1 MKDQRGFVLV
11 DAIIGVLILCI
22 GVTFL
27 INAASGAR
35 HILYLSQWRLK
46 AANAAATELEQL
58 QSKDLQALV
67 ANKELLPGEI
77 VAKIKDDIELQVE
90 SQWVNQVTGLLRLKV
105 TANWQYGPGS
115 GNVVYETMLNRG
127 SE

>member
-1 MKDQRGFVLV
+1 MRSQRGFVLV
-11 DAIIGVLILCI
+11 DAIVGILILCL
-22 GVTFL
+22 GVTYL

-67 ANKELLPGEI
+67 IDKELLPGET
-77 VAKIKDDIELQVE
+77 VAKTRDDIDLQVE
-90 SQWVNQVTGLLRLKV
+90 SQWVSETTGLLRIKV
-105 TANWQYGPGS
+105 IANWQCGPGS
-115 GNVVYETMLNRG
+115 GNVVYETMLNRR
-127 SE
+127 

>member
-1 MKDQRGFVLV
+1 MRSQRGFVLV
-11 DAIIGVLILCI
+11 DAIVGILILCL
-22 GVTFL
+22 GVTYL

-67 ANKELLPGEI
+67 IDKELLPGETI
-77 VAKIKDDIELQVE
+77 AKTRDDIDLQVE
-90 SQWVNQVTGLLRLKV
+90 SQWVSETTGLLRIKV
-105 TANWQYGPGS
+105 IANWQYGPGS
-115 GNVVYETMLNRG
+115 GNVVYETMLNRR
-127 SE
+127 

>member
-1 MKDQRGFVLV
+1 MRSQRGFVLV
-11 DAIIGVLILCI
+11 DAIVGILILCL
-22 GVTFL
+22 GVTYL

-67 ANKELLPGEI
+67 IDKELLPGET
-77 VAKIKDDIELQVE
+77 VAKTRDDIVLQVE
-90 SQWVNQVTGLLRLKV
+90 SQWVSETTGLLRIKV
-105 TANWQYGPGS
+105 IANWQYGPGS
-115 GNVVYETMLNRG
+115 GNVVYETMLNRR
-127 SE
+127 

>member
-1 MKDQRGFVLV
+1 MRSQRGFVLV
-11 DAIIGVLILCI
+11 DAIVGILILCL
-22 GVTFL
+22 GVTYL

-67 ANKELLPGEI
+67 IDKELLPGET
-77 VAKIKDDIELQVE
+77 VAKTRDDIVLQVE
-90 SQWVNQVTGLLRLKV
+90 SQWVSETTGLLRIKV
-105 TANWQYGPGS
+105 IANWKYGPGS
-115 GNVVYETMLNRG
+115 GNVVYETMLNRR
-127 SE
+127 

>member
-1 MKDQRGFVLV
+1 MRSQRGFVLV
-11 DAIIGVLILCI
+11 DAIVGILILCL
-22 GVTFL
+22 GVTYL

-67 ANKELLPGEI
+67 IDKELLPGETI
-77 VAKIKDDIELQVE
+77 AKTRDDIDLQVE
-90 SQWVNQVTGLLRLKV
+90 SQWVSETTGLLRIKV
-105 TANWQYGPGS
+105 IANWKYGPGS
-115 GNVVYETMLNRG
+115 GNVVYETMLNRR
-127 SE
+127 

>member
-1 MKDQRGFVLV
+1 MRSQRGFVLV
-11 DAIIGVLILCI
+11 DAIVGILILCL
-22 GVTFL
+22 GVTYL

-67 ANKELLPGEI
+67 IDKELLPGET
-77 VAKIKDDIELQVE
+77 VAKTRDDIDLQVE
-90 SQWVNQVTGLLRLKV
+90 SQWVSETTGLLRIKV
-105 TANWQYGPGS
+105 IANWQYGPGS
-115 GNVVYETMLNRG
+115 GNVVYETMLNRR
-127 SE
+127 

>member
-1 MKDQRGFVLV
+1 MRSQRGFVLV
-11 DAIIGVLILCI
+11 DAIVGILILCL
-22 GVTFL
+22 GVTYL

-67 ANKELLPGEI
+67 IAKELLPGET
-77 VAKIKDDIELQVE
+77 VAKTRDDIDLQLE
-90 SQWVNQVTGLLRLKV
+90 SQWVSETTGLLRIKV
-105 TANWQYGPGS
+105 IANWQYGPGS
-115 GNVVYETMLNRG
+115 GNVVYETMLNRR
-127 SE
+127 

>member
-1 MKDQRGFVLV
+1 MRSQRGFVLV
-11 DAIIGVLILCI
+11 DAIVGILILCL
-22 GVTFL
+22 GVTYL

-67 ANKELLPGEI
+67 IDKELLPGETI
-77 VAKIKDDIELQVE
+77 AKTRDDIDLQVE
-90 SQWVNQVTGLLRLKV
+90 SQWVSETTGLLRIKV
-105 TANWQYGPGS
+105 IANWQYGSGS
-115 GNVVYETMLNRG
+115 GNVVYETMLNRR
-127 SE
+127 

>member
-1 MKDQRGFVLV
+1 MRSQRGFVLV
-11 DAIIGVLILCI
+11 DAIVGILILCL
-22 GVTFL
+22 GVTYL

-67 ANKELLPGEI
+67 IDKELLPGET
-77 VAKIKDDIELQVE
+77 VAKTRDDIDLQLE
-90 SQWVNQVTGLLRLKV
+90 SQWVSETTGLLRIKV
-105 TANWQYGPGS
+105 IANWQYGPGS
-115 GNVVYETMLNRG
+115 GNVVYETMLNRR
-127 SE
+127 